1 MQLANF
7 TINQNFSRSAR
18 IDSSHSIETIE
29 SYVFHDTAKNT
40 FAHLFKSYAN
50 NQTAF
55 TITGPYGSGKSS
67 LAIIL
72 DQLLTSD
79 TKVRHACAERL
90 VKSRKQE
97 FKKIMP
103 DIKKQW
109 FSIKIVGKRSNCLED
124 IAQSLDSAIN
134 LSSLKFSKNIKLPT
148 KASTAGIMDKLKE
161 LSTYLNKN
169 NSGLIL
175 VIDEMGKYL
184 EYAAQS
190 DGDIFI
196 FQEIAEVFTKLKT
209 NLGHELLF
217 INILHQSFEDYAA
230 HSQSNAFQLE
240 WTKIQG
246 RFENILFNL
255 GFEQSVDLIAGAL
268 KGKIPIEPNKK
279 FLDACSAIIK
289 QISKGRFKT
298 RDNLDESLI
307 ACYPMSPLAT
317 LILGPVAKEKFGQNE
332 RSLFTFLASSEPHGF
347 ANFIK
352 NDFDLEQRHN
362 YTAADLW
369 DYLELN
375 YESTIIASSMA
386 HAYAEVKECIRRA
399 DQLDNQLALNLTKA
413 MALIELFGR
422 KSGIVASKKMLEI
435 IAPEKLAAVI
445 KELEEKS
452 IILFRKSQNEY
463 RLFEGSDIDINNEV
477 ELQKAQINWDWQII
491 LNEIPLLRPVV
502 PKRHFY
508 STGSLRWFER
518 RIVSID
524 HFKQLNNDL
533 TNFDLIEDI
542 SGLFLL
548 FVPDKNDTPKLF
560 ASKLKELELEN
571 KNLEIAMLY
580 GESDFATGQAI
591 ADLALEI
598 AALRRTMITN
608 EAINDDRVAKNEFE
622 SRLGLSINRLQEL
635 LNIAFD
641 DASWIYENKKQ
652 KAQPLSVVSSEISD
666 QIYVS
671 APKIKNELINR
682 DQPSTIAVSGR
693 SKLIACMTQ
702 KYDQENL
709 GIVGNPPEMSF
720 YLSLLKEENL
730 HKKVNGEWI
739 FAKPKTN
746 SSLTA
751 TYLSLNDILDNM
763 QRKSVTEIYALWGQP
778 PYGIKKGIMPIL
790 LIAFYLARIDEFAI
804 YEENVFRPNIDEIFI
819 EKMMFSPE
827 LVFIQKIDLDKKQE
841 LLITRTREFV
851 NQSFKQKITSDS
863 VLEICKPLVN
873 AAYQLPAFVRRTR
886 SLDKVDKNAQALRQ
900 ALVSTKNPYELLFTE
915 LPNICLGE
923 TFDFDKKLDD
933 KKIDQFISV
942 LSSLWAQL
950 DNAYQKMI
958 QSMNN
963 NLITLFDYEKPTD
976 GLKKIQSRCNK
987 LLNMEGI
994 NNTFAARLLE
1004 GTTEQETLEQVLTY
1018 VSEKPIDNW
1027 TDSDFS
1033 NAKLKLVDYVNEFKR
1048 MERLIATYNKSETA
1062 STFTDFKNA
1071 YLVDIVISQDNQFK
1085 NMTKLL
1091 DLDADQ
1097 EQRIKTVAHSSIQKL
1112 PSDMSKDEK
1121 IAVAIEILKSIEDET
1136 KEQLNLFEEVAS
1148 ENN

>member
-1 MQLANF
+1 MQFRNF

-18 IDSSHSIETIE
+18 IDSSHSVENIEN
-29 SYVFHDTAKNT
+29 YVFHDTAKNT
-40 FAHLFKSYAN
+40 FAHLFKSYTN

-79 TKVRHACAERL
+79 KKVREVCLER
-90 VKSRKQE
+90 VIKSRKQE
-97 FKKIMP
+97 FKKILP
-103 DIKKQW
+103 NIDRQW
-109 FSIKIVGKRSNCLED
+109 FSIKIVGKRIDCINDMALSIDN
-124 IAQSLDSAIN
+124 AIK
-134 LSSLKFSKNIKLPT
+134 LSPLKFPRNIKAAT
-148 KASTAGIMDKLKE
+148 NASTTGIMDKLKE
-161 LSTYLNKN
+161 LSAYLYKN

-184 EYAAQS
+184 EYAAQA

-209 NLGHELLF
+209 TLGHELIF

-230 HSQSNAFQLE
+230 HSQSSAFQIE

-268 KGKIPIEPNKK
+268 KDKIPLEPNQK
-279 FLDACSAIIK
+279 FVEACTAIIR

-298 RDNLDESLI
+298 RDNLDESLV
-307 ACYPMSPLAT
+307 ACYPMNPLAT

-347 ANFIK
+347 SNFIK
-352 NDFDLEQRHN
+352 NDFDGEQGHN
-362 YTAADLW
+362 YSPADLW

-375 YESTIIASSMA
+375 YESTIVASSMA

-399 DQLDNQLALNLTKA
+399 DQLDNQPALNLTKT

-422 KSGIVASKKMLEI
+422 KSGIVASKKILEI
-435 IAPEKLAAVI
+435 VAPEKLASVI

-477 ELQKAQINWDWQII
+477 ELQKGQINWDWQII

-524 HFKQLNNDL
+524 HFKQLGNDL
-533 TNFDLIEDI
+533 SSFDLIEDI

-548 FVPDKNDTPKLF
+548 FVPDKNDTPKQF
-560 ASKLKELELEN
+560 TAKLKALELEN
-571 KNLEIAMLY
+571 KSSKIAMLY
-580 GESDFATGQAI
+580 GESNFIIGQAI
-591 ADLALEI
+591 ADLTLEI
-598 AALRRTMITN
+598 AALKRTLITN

-622 SRLGLSINRLQEL
+622 SRLSLSTNRLQEL

-641 DASWIYENKKQ
+641 DATWIYENKKQ
-652 KAQPLSVVSSEISD
+652 KPKPLSVVSSDISD
-666 QIYVS
+666 QIYLS

-693 SKLIACMTQ
+693 SKLIAQMTQ
-702 KYDQENL
+702 NFDQENL

-730 HKKVNGEWI
+730 HKKINGEWK
-739 FAKPKTN
+739 FTKPNKK
-746 SSLTA
+746 SSLTPL
-751 TYLSLNDILDNM
+751 YLSLNDILDNM
-763 QRKSVTEIYALWGQP
+763 QRKSVTEIYELWGQP

-790 LIAFYLARIDEFAI
+790 LISFYLARIDEFAI

-841 LLITRTREFV
+841 LLISRTREFINENF
-851 NQSFKQKITSDS
+851 NQKLISDS

-900 ALVSTKNPYELLFTE
+900 ALVSTKNPYELLFVE

-923 TFDFDKKLDD
+923 NFDFDKKLDD

-942 LSSLWAQL
+942 LASLWSQL
-950 DNAYQKMI
+950 EHAYEKMLK
-958 QSMNN
+958 SMNN
-963 NLITLFDYEKPTD
+963 NLIILFDYEKSTG
-976 GLKKIQSRCNK
+976 GLKKIQARCNK

-1048 MERLIATYNKSETA
+1048 MERLIATYNKSETT
-1062 STFTDFKNA
+1062 SSFTDFKNA

-1091 DLDADQ
+1091 DLDAEQ
-1097 EQRIKTVAHSSIQKL
+1097 EKRIKTVAHSSIQKL

-1121 IAVAIEILKSIEDET
+1121 IAVAIEILKSIEDEK
-1136 KEQLNLFEEVAS
+1136 KEQLNLFEEVVS
-1148 ENN
+1148 ESN